1 MFEDDAEYLIERKW
15 IINQLDVLKL
25 VVKENS
31 PYSKGSMGDGNP
43 VVLLLNHEI
52 RGTLKKGTLPYMS
65 EMKVNIL
72 KNNDRIDLI
81 IDQVLSIIIYSDGFE
96 QERRVVKRSHTSNNF
111 ARDVFILLFPWILPS
126 I

>member
-1 MFEDDAEYLIERKW
+1 MFEDDAEYLIKRKW

-43 VVLLLNHEI
+43 VVLLLDHEI
-52 RGTLKKGTLPYMS
+52 RGTLKNGALPYMS

-96 QERRVVKRSHTSNNF
+96 QERRVVKKSHTSNNF